1 MLSGLLWHRATLAKS
16 AATKLNR
23 MICAVN
29 ANANRAFLFLLFF
42 LLVLLIL
49 ESTIFKRE
57 HTQEREPKLLLLL
70 WSRKIRLQV
79 FLSALSLGHEANA
92 VVFRNCTDQPFLMHI
107 TPTGKRH
114 HGLGLAVSL

>member
-1 MLSGLLWHRATLAKS
+1 MLSGLLWHRVTLAKS

-29 ANANRAFLFLLFF
+29 ANANRAFLFLL
-42 LLVLLIL
+42 VLLIL

-57 HTQEREPKLLLLL
+57 DTQEREPELLLLL

-79 FLSALSLGHEANA
+79 FLTAL
-92 VVFRNCTDQPFLMHI
+92 
-107 TPTGKRH
+107 
-114 HGLGLAVSL
+114 

>member
-1 MLSGLLWHRATLAKS
+1 MLSGLLWHRATLANS

-79 FLSALSLGHEANA
+79 FLSAL
-92 VVFRNCTDQPFLMHI
+92 
-107 TPTGKRH
+107 
-114 HGLGLAVSL
+114 

>member
-1 MLSGLLWHRATLAKS
+1 MPSGLLWHRATLAKS
-16 AATKLNR
+16 AATKLNH

-79 FLSALSLGHEANA
+79 FLAA
-92 VVFRNCTDQPFLMHI
+92 F
-107 TPTGKRH
+107 
-114 HGLGLAVSL
+114 